1 VFHTARPDETLR
13 WEELRTLAPPQA
25 TVHSKLRGEE
35 LRPLTPP
42 LAGLGLANGTAC
54 GARLPR
60 LQIKQTERAR
70 GGATTAH
77 SPAGKYL

>member
-1 VFHTARPDETLR
+1 MPMKPCYGIASGEKEGLQGLHAETLR

-25 TVHSKLRGEE
+25 TVHSKLLGEE

-42 LAGLGLANGTAC
+42 LAGLGLANGAAR

-60 LQIKQTERAR
+60 L
-70 GGATTAH
+70 
-77 SPAGKYL
+77 